1 MDSSF
6 VSQLIEKYQIK
17 CDYIHRYIDVVS
29 EIGELGKELLNVTNY
44 GKKTF
49 QATPEVEQ
57 EIGDCLFSLLAL
69 CTELN
74 IKPDKALAF
83 AIEKYEK
90 RFQETGSISSIA
102 K

>member
-57 EIGDCLFSLLAL
+57 EHWS
-69 CTELN
+69 ELPFPSPVHESEN
-74 IKPDKALAF
+74 L
-83 AIEKYEK
+83 E
-90 RFQETGSISSIA
+90 
-102 K
+102 